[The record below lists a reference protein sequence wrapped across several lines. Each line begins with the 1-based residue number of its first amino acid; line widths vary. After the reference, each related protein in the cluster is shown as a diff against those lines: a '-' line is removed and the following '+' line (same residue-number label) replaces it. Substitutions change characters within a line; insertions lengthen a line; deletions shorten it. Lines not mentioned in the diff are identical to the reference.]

1 MHRSDAS
8 GSEVKTHSVGD
19 SINKISSKKLETD
32 TYSDQNSRSTSELS
46 ELANHT
52 FLVKERAS
60 SLIRELNQNPESDN
74 YILLSETV

>member
-19 SINKISSKKLETD
+19 SINKSSTKKLETD
-32 TYSDQNSRSTSELS
+32 TFRPEFMFDIRALRP
-46 ELANHT
+46 ANHT

-60 SLIRELNQNPESDN
+60 SLIRELNQNSESDN